1 MWLLNNTPS
10 LLTDLY
16 ELTMA
21 QVYHDK
27 GLNETAFFEVTI
39 RRLPPDWG
47 FFVMAG
53 LQELAGYLEAFR
65 FSEDDVAWMR
75 STGRF
80 TEEFLEYLGGLK
92 LDVRVRALPE
102 GTVFFPGEPVVEVR
116 GRFIDA
122 QLLESY
128 ILNILGFSIIS
139 ASLAARVSIAAK
151 GKAVMDFGL
160 RRTQGPVASIRTAR
174 AAMMNDFIATSNVL
188 AARLLGYRAA
198 GTMAH
203 SYIEAHESERCAF
216 VNFVERY
223 GAEAVLLVDTYDT
236 IEGIKIA
243 ADVAREYLDREGLRI
258 KGIRIDSGDFVES
271 SAFARGCFKERGV
284 EFLKIFVSGGLDEYA
299 IAELVDGGAEIDGF
313 GIGTRFAVSHD
324 APDVDIVYKLSR
336 YGARDVYKTS
346 PGKATV
352 PGRKTILRARE
363 KVYVKDIVC
372 PLQEGTGDLLK
383 TFVHA
388 EDMTTIK
395 GRLKKELARL
405 APGLKK
411 IKNPETYPVE
421 FRF

>member
-27 GLNETAFFEVTI
+27 GINGTAFFEVTI
-39 RRLPPDWG
+39 RTLPSNWG

-65 FSEDDVAWMR
+65 FAEDDVAWLR
-75 STGRF
+75 STGKF
-80 TEEFLEYLGGLK
+80 NDEFLEYLGGLK
-92 LDVRVRALPE
+92 LDVKVRALPE
-102 GTVFFPGEPVVEVR
+102 GTIFFPGEPIVEVQ
-116 GRFIDA
+116 GTFIDA

-139 ASLAARVSIAAK
+139 ATLAARISIAAR

-174 AAMMNDFIATSNVL
+174 ASMMNNFIATSNVL
-188 AARLLGYRAA
+188 AARLLDYRAA

-216 VNFVERY
+216 VNFVEMYR
-223 GAEAVLLVDTYDT
+223 ADAVLLVDTYDT
-236 IEGIKIA
+236 IEGTRVA
-243 ADVAREYLDREGLRI
+243 ADVARRYLDKEGLRI
-258 KGIRIDSGDFVES
+258 KGIRIDSGDFVEL
-271 SAFARGCFKERGV
+271 SALARRHFKERGV
-284 EFLKIFVSGGLDEYA
+284 EFLKIFVSGGLDEYS
-299 IAELVDGGAEIDGF
+299 IAGLVDKGAEIDGF

-336 YGARDVYKTS
+336 YEQKDVFKTS
-346 PGKATV
+346 PGKATL
-352 PGRKTILRARE
+352 PGRKTILRTRDNRC
-363 KVYVKDIVC
+363 VKDIVC
-372 PLQEGTGDLLK
+372 PLKQTSDDLLVP
-383 TFVHA
+383 FDA
-388 EDMTTIK
+388 PQDMAAIK
-395 GRLKKELARL
+395 DRL
-405 APGLKK
+405 AEELSLLPEQVKK
-411 IKNPETYPVE
+411 ITEPDTFPVE

>member
-27 GLNETAFFEVTI
+27 GINDTAFFEVTI

-65 FSEDDVAWMR
+65 FAEDDVVWLR

-128 ILNILGFSIIS
+128 VLNILGFSIIS

-160 RRTQGPVASIRTAR
+160 RRAQGPVASIRTAR

-188 AARLLGYRAA
+188 AARLLDYRAA

-223 GAEAVLLVDTYDT
+223 GADAVLLVDTYDT
-236 IEGIKIA
+236 IEGTRIA

-271 SAFARGCFKERGV
+271 SAFARGYFKERGV
-284 EFLKIFVSGGLDEYA
+284 EFLGIFVSGGLDEYA
-299 IAELVDGGAEIDGF
+299 IAELVDRGAEIDGF

-336 YGARDVYKTS
+336 YGRKDVYKTS
-346 PGKATV
+346 PGKATM
-352 PGRKTILRARE
+352 PGRKTILRTRE
-363 KVYVKDIVC
+363 KVYVKDVVC
-372 PLQEGTGDLLK
+372 PLQDSTADLLK
-383 TFVHA
+383 TFAHA

-395 GRLKKELARL
+395 DRLKKELALL

-411 IKNPETYPVE
+411 IRNPETYPVE
-421 FRF
+421 FGF